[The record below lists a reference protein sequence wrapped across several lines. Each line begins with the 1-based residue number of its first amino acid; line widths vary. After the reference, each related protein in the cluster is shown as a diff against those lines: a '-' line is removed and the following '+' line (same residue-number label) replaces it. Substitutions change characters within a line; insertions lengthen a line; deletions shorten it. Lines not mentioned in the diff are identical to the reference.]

1 MISLSALLPY
11 EQASRLAALK
21 SPTGLLGASHA
32 WPDSVDVVATL
43 GFVALVLLLPALGY
57 LFMVVDIRAYLR
69 SLRRQLMRV
78 VSLGQEAPWWAY
90 RENPTCLSAFGLM
103 FPCSEEDLKRAYRE
117 KVKELHPDRGGDKR
131 RFLKLQ
137 ANFEQ
142 ALKLIGQQGAASEE
156 LPAEDSTTRT

>member
-1 MISLSALLPY
+1 MRGAG
-11 EQASRLAALK
+11 
-21 SPTGLLGASHA
+21 GLFLESHWNVNEHT
-32 WPDSVDVVATL
+32 WPDSVDLIATVVFIAA
-43 GFVALVLLLPALGY
+43 VIMIPALGY

-90 RENPTCLSAFGLM
+90 RESPPCLNAFGLT
-103 FPCSEEDLKRAYRE
+103 FPCSEDDLKRAYRE
-117 KVKELHPDRGGDKR
+117 QVKQLHPDRGGDKR

-142 ALKLIGQQGAASEE
+142 AMRLISERAAIDKDVSK
-156 LPAEDSTTRT
+156 AG